1 MQIARKPGVWGLV
14 VFGAGLLVAIGCHTT
29 PIETS
34 EYSAGPAPLRVRS
47 PDADEDGSYEDAL
60 DGGRI
65 FAMYCNYCHN
75 FNLAER
81 NFANSKNA
89 ATHMREKANL
99 TGKEYAKLIVFM
111 RRWNDIPPPNAGID
125 APSPKRFFY
134 SQPIPELRQ
143 QPVQPPPDLP
153 AGPRPG
159 LTAAPSPGGTGQ
171 AN

>member
-1 MQIARKPGVWGLV
+1 MQNARKSWVWGLV
-14 VFGAGLLVAIGCHTT
+14 VIAACLLVAIGCQTT
-29 PIETS
+29 PLETS
-34 EYSAGPAPLRVRS
+34 EYAAGPAPLRVPS
-47 PDADEDGSYEDAL
+47 PEVDEECCYEDAL

-81 NFANSKNA
+81 NFANTKNA
-89 ATHMREKANL
+89 TTHMREKANL
-99 TGKEYAKLIVFM
+99 TGKEYAKLIAFM
-111 RRWNDIPPPNAGID
+111 RRWNDVPPPNEGINQTT
-125 APSPKRFFY
+125 PKRFFY

-159 LTAAPSPGGTGQ
+159 LSAATSPAPAGQ